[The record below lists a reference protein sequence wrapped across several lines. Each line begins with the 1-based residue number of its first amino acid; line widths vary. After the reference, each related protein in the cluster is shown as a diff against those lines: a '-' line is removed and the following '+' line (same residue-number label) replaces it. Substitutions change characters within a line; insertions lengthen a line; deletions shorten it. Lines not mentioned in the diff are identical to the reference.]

1 MVPLDDEL
9 AAPHD
14 REAVLA
20 VCYAL
25 VQPDFGFVQ
34 TVGIEAGLIRGTVSQ
49 LSFGN
54 VMEVNGLLLGR
65 WMEY

>member
-14 REAVLA
+14 REAVLV

-34 TVGIEAGLIRGTVSQ
+34 AVGIEADLIRVDR
-49 LSFGN
+49 LPVIF
-54 VMEVNGLLLGR
+54 
-65 WMEY
+65 